1 MEKRQIFLTGATGFV
16 GRHLLT
22 NLLKDNVSVVAMT
35 RQKEPD
41 ILKHKTGNYNS
52 NLQFFRSDI
61 RNKINLPA
69 GITSIYHCAGVI
81 FQEEKMKEVNVEG
94 TYRVVKAALERG
106 CRLIHLSSAGV
117 VGKSKNC
124 LINENNICQP
134 QNIYES
140 SKYEAE
146 KIVLDGIASG
156 LQAQILRP
164 TTIFG
169 AGRNENQDSFLQL
182 IRTMKRRTYR
192 NIGNGIYNLIYVN
205 EVVRVMRMLDSDA
218 IPNGGIYFINTP
230 IYFRDMDRIVK
241 KETTGKSE
249 ESFNIPYG
257 IAILAGVAFSLLAKL
272 SRRKMPLTLSR
283 VRALANQKVYVQER
297 LVRILKYQPLFSVD
311 EYIKK
316 MCNYYSKQGTL

>member
-41 ILKHKTGNYNS
+41 ILKHKTGNYNGK
-52 NLQFFRSDI
+52 LQFFRSDI

-106 CRLIHLSSAGV
+106 CRLIYLSSAGV

-124 LINENNICQP
+124 LIDENTICQP

-146 KIVLDGIASG
+146 KIVLDGISNG

-164 TTIFG
+164 TIIFG

-182 IRTMKRRTYR
+182 LKAMKRRRYR
-192 NIGNGIYNLIYVN
+192 NIGKGIYNLIHVD
-205 EVVRVMRMLDSDA
+205 EVVRVMRMLDSNA
-218 IPNGGIYFINTP
+218 IPNGGVYFINTP

-241 KETTGKSE
+241 KETIGKSE

-257 IAILAGVAFSLLAKL
+257 VAILAGVAFSLLAKL

-316 MCNYYSKQGTL
+316 MCNYYSEQGSL

>member
-16 GRHLLT
+16 GGHLLA

-41 ILKHKTGNYNS
+41 ILKHKTS
-52 NLQFFRSDI
+52 NHNGKLQFFRSDI
-61 RNKINLPA
+61 RNKINLPV
-69 GITSIYHCAGVI
+69 GITSLYHCAGVI
-81 FQEEKMKEVNVEG
+81 SQEEKMQEVNVEG
-94 TYRVVKAALERG
+94 THRVVKAALERG

-117 VGKSKNC
+117 VGKSKNR
-124 LINENNICQP
+124 LIDENTICKP
-134 QNIYES
+134 QNVYES

-146 KIVLDGIASG
+146 KIVLDGIANG

-169 AGRNENQDSFLQL
+169 AGRKENQDSFLQL
-182 IRTMKRRTYR
+182 LRAMKRGTYR
-192 NIGNGIYNLIYVN
+192 NIGNGIYNLIHVN

-218 IPNGGIYFINTP
+218 PHNGGIYFINTP

-241 KETTGKSE
+241 KATTGKSE

-257 IAILAGVAFSLLAKL
+257 AAVLAGVGFSLLAKL
-272 SRRKMPLTLSR
+272 SRRNMPLTLSR
-283 VRALANQKVYVQER
+283 VRALANRKMYSQER
-297 LVRILKYQPLFSVD
+297 LVRILKYQPLFSVE
-311 EYIKK
+311 EYVEK
-316 MCNYYSKQGTL
+316 MCNYYSEQGVL